1 MTSVLNAM
9 VSAFAIIFAVSFG
22 TATARSAHKH
32 PSSRTTGSFMHHRQ
46 STEEM
51 RKDLREAL
59 AAALG
64 NDHSVQHAHFQHLR
78 QKILPM
84 WTSLPKNGVG
94 NIAKPSLRF
103 SVHRHFMQ
111 EHHLS
116 IVGLEPAQFN
126 TEHEEV
132 VLLTEFAPQFVR
144 DVLHEGA
151 TESGYSLDDVV
162 TMIAAIEQLLQ
173 GTTRDILDEAFQ
185 YDGLSTKV
193 LLDEDEVTRVLEL
206 YASVWMLGEI
216 HQGAVDPDS
225 SPDDIHENW
234 DDVLEF
240 VEGQVETFK
249 HARRFAGAEPK
260 RGLVWT
266 PFRPYFSLED
276 IESIAARMTMEFGK
290 YWEGECSRIK
300 NLLVDMDKR
309 EAGRVPLKDFYGAAT
324 RGEWRFS
331 ESKSY
336 LRQLGALDET
346 SSWHGPQLILT
357 NYIQGPSNCIIS
369 ADHYRVCCSNECE
382 FILDEIEEAIGG
394 PLGDAEQ
401 IIGIVNNIT
410 VSLDEPKDVQ
420 VSGKM
425 RKQLKEIASGNGGKI
440 ALHSRLFAQWLHYVF
455 PRECP
460 FPHKAGTTV
469 ALTPD
474 RYGEDHVASER
485 EMHNYI
491 QEAHQSS
498 HRTLDTEEDD
508 MSQWSHEEE
517 HLSEHTR
524 VSTKSHTSTLSLL
537 LFVGVVGLA
546 GMIGMGKGDSPSIKD
561 QPRHVPYFK
570 AHAV

>member
-1 MTSVLNAM
+1 MVPALAM
-9 VSAFAIIFAVSFG
+9 IFALFLG
-22 TATARSAHKH
+22 TATARSVHKR
-32 PSSRTTGSFMHHRQ
+32 PPSRTKSSFMHHRH

-51 RKDLREAL
+51 RQDLREAL

-64 NDHSVQHAHFQHLR
+64 NDHNVQQAHLQALR
-78 QKILPM
+78 QKILPT
-84 WTSLPKNGVG
+84 WTSLPKNSAG

-126 TEHEEV
+126 TEHDEV

-151 TESGYSLDDVV
+151 AESGYSLDDVV

-173 GTTRDILDEAFQ
+173 GTTRNILDEAIQ
-185 YDGLSTKV
+185 YDGLSKSV
-193 LLDEDEVTRVLEL
+193 MLDEHEVIRVLEL
-206 YASVWMLGEI
+206 YASVWMLGEV
-216 HQGAVDPDS
+216 HDASDDS
-225 SPDDIHENW
+225 ETSPEDVHENW

-249 HARRFAGAEPK
+249 HSRRFAGADRK

-266 PFRPYFSLED
+266 PFHQYFSMED
-276 IESIAARMTMEFGK
+276 IESIAASMTMEFGK

-300 NLLVDMDKR
+300 NLLVDMDTR
-309 EAGRVPLKDFYGAAT
+309 NTGRVALKDFYGAAT
-324 RGEWRFS
+324 MGEWRFS
-331 ESKSY
+331 ESKQY
-336 LRQLGALDET
+336 LRELGALDET

-382 FILDEIEEAIGG
+382 YILDEIEEAIGG

-401 IIGIVNNIT
+401 ILGIVNNIT
-410 VSLDEPKDVQ
+410 VSLDEPQDAR
-420 VSGKM
+420 VSRKM
-425 RKQLKEIASGNGGKI
+425 KNQLMEIALGNGGKI
-440 ALHSRLFAQWLHYVF
+440 ALHGRLFAQWLHYVF
-455 PRECP
+455 PRDCP

-474 RYGEDHVASER
+474 KYGEDHVASAH
-485 EMHNYI
+485 EMHTYI
-491 QEAHQSS
+491 MEAEESS
-498 HRTLDTEEDD
+498 AKTMDIEEDG

-517 HLSEHTR
+517 HLSDHTR
-524 VSTKSHTSTLSLL
+524 VSAKSYTTTLLLL
-537 LFVGVVGLA
+537 LFAGAVGLA
-546 GMIGMGKGDSPSIKD
+546 GMFGMGKGDSPSIKD
-561 QPRHVPYFK
+561 RPRHAPYFK